1 MCRDPSASEATMM
14 RARTSAATAQAVA
27 ALVTLRALMSG
38 PRLIGRAHLQRQ
50 DAGTNWASMEETMP
64 SIRR

>member
-27 ALVTLRALMSG
+27 ALVKQGKLPAGAQASAFYTNALIDKTLR
-38 PRLIGRAHLQRQ
+38 
-50 DAGTNWASMEETMP
+50 
-64 SIRR
+64 